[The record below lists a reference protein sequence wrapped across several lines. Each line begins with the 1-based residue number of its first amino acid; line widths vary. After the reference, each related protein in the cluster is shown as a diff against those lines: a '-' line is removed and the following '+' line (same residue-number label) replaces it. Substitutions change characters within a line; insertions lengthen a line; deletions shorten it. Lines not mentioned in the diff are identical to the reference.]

1 MRRSRSCHNRAGRDV
16 VEHKDAIL
24 PLAKACRYP
33 ALHRLLTRDLAIRK
47 LASNAGQRIR
57 TTTAPLRPARRSASA
72 FVSGFLLS
80 LCPAI
85 TS

>member
-33 ALHRLLTRDLAIRK
+33 ALHRLLTRDLAIGSGRMEIVDQHGRTFRQK
-47 LASNAGQRIR
+47 TYGSRGSLLAGQVI
-57 TTTAPLRPARRSASA
+57 
-72 FVSGFLLS
+72 
-80 LCPAI
+80 
-85 TS
+85 